1 MTQPP
6 QQPIQYQMPPS
17 IPGNGLGI
25 ASLVLGIISVC
36 TFCVLPLTVV
46 LGVIAIIL
54 GVISIA
60 QAGGAPK
67 GKAKAGITLAMIG
80 IVVSVGFW
88 VTVTFILK
96 KAGDTIQ
103 AHQGDI
109 QKQLDDV
116 SKKLQEK
123 AQQQANDPAVQKQ
136 LQDAGQKL
144 QDAIKKSQTPSG
156 NGQSNPPTS
165 LLTHPDGW
173 SVYVA

>member
-36 TFCVLPLTVV
+36 TFCVLPLTAI
-46 LGVIAIIL
+46 LGIIAIIL
-54 GVISIA
+54 GVVSIV

-67 GKAKAGITLAMIG
+67 GKAKAGITLAMVG

-96 KAGDTIQ
+96 KAGDSIQ
-103 AHQGDI
+103 QHQGDW
-109 QKQLDDV
+109 QRQLDDA
-116 SKKLQEK
+116 SKKIDDAVK
-123 AQQQANDPAVQKQ
+123 KQQDEM
-136 LQDAGQKL
+136 
-144 QDAIKKSQTPSG
+144 IKKAKEQAVPGQTVP
-156 NGQSNPPTS
+156 GQPGTM
-165 LLTHPDGW
+165 LTHPDGW
-173 SVYVA
+173 SIYIA